1 MPTNQFP
8 CRLCGQTTPGR
19 DSYVVCQACIDGYMD
34 GVSPAMEHRRVCAA
48 GDDALSATPLSPDEI
63 ESRLRRLLN
72 DW

>member
-1 MPTNQFP
+1 
-8 CRLCGQTTPGR
+8 
-19 DSYVVCQACIDGYMD
+19 MD